1 MPANAFLTTAS
12 IGNREDLIDMIYNVA
27 PTDTPLIS
35 MMDKVE
41 ATSTTHEWQR
51 DTLDT
56 PANNTT
62 AEGADATY
70 TAITPTQR
78 LSNQTQIARKTFSI
92 SDTQEKV
99 RTAGRKSEIRYQTIV
114 KGKAL
119 RKDMELSL
127 IENGT
132 QTTGATRQARGLR
145 GWLQTNNSLGATGVA
160 PVSIG
165 GNTAPTD
172 GTLRTFTESHLR
184 DGVRLAYLQG
194 GNPAVLMLHPTI
206 KQNAGATFV
215 GGGTRFVQI
224 ADKRLEST
232 FDFYEHDFGTLKVV
246 PNRVMSRTRDAYC
259 VDPDMV
265 ALAVLRDMETTE
277 LARIGSARNY
287 MIECEY
293 TLEMREERAHSAI
306 RDLQ

>member
-1 MPANAFLTTAS
+1 MPANAFLTTAA

-35 MMDKVE
+35 MMDKVPAE
-41 ATSTTHEWQR
+41 AVTHEWQR

-56 PANNTT
+56 PANNAV

-70 TAITPTQR
+70 TAVTPTQR
-78 LSNQTQIARKTFSI
+78 LSNQCQIARKTFSI
-92 SDTQEKV
+92 SDTQERV
-99 RTAGRKSEIRYQTIV
+99 RKAGRKSEIRYQTV
-114 KGKAL
+114 LKGKAL
-119 RKDMELSL
+119 RKDMEISL
-127 IENGT
+127 IENAT

-145 GWLQTNNSLGATGVA
+145 GWLQTNNSLGAGGAA
-160 PVSIG
+160 PVAIG

-172 GTLRTFTESHLR
+172 GTLRTFSEAFLR

-194 GNPAVLMLHPTI
+194 GNPDTLMLHPTI
-206 KQNAGATFV
+206 KQNAGATFT
-215 GGGTRFVQI
+215 GGGTRFVTI
-224 ADKRLEST
+224 ADKRMEST

-246 PNRVMSRTRDAYC
+246 PNRVMSRTRDGYI

-277 LARIGSARNY
+277 LARIGSAQNY
-287 MIECEY
+287 MMEVEY
-293 TLEMREERAHSAI
+293 TLEMREERAHSAL

>member
-1 MPANAFLTTAS
+1 MPANAFLTTAA
-12 IGNREDLIDMIYNVA
+12 IGNREDLLDMIYNVA

-35 MMDKVE
+35 MMEKVE
-41 ATSTTHEWQR
+41 ATAVTHEWQR

-70 TAITPTQR
+70 TAVTATQR
-78 LSNQTQIARKTFSI
+78 LSNQTQISRKTFSI

-99 RTAGRKSEIRYQTIV
+99 RKAGRKSEIRYQTIL

-119 RKDMELSL
+119 RKDMELAL
-127 IENGT
+127 CENAT
-132 QTTGATRQARGLR
+132 LTTGATRQARGLR
-145 GWLQTNNSLGATGVA
+145 GWLQSNNSLGATGVA
-160 PVSIG
+160 PVAIG

-172 GTLRTFTESHLR
+172 GTLRTLTETILR
-184 DGVRLAYLQG
+184 AGLALGYIAG
-194 GNPAVLMLHPTI
+194 GNMTKLIMHPTL
-206 KQNAGATFV
+206 KQNATATFN
-215 GGGTRFVQI
+215 GGGTKFVAI
-224 ADKRLEST
+224 ANDTLNGA
-232 FDFYEHDFGTLKVV
+232 FDFFKHDFGTIELV
-246 PNRVMSRTRDAYC
+246 PNRVLTRTRDAYA

-277 LARIGSARNY
+277 LAKIGSARNY
-287 MIECEY
+287 MLECEY
-293 TLEMREERAHSAI
+293 TLEMREERAHVAL